1 MAGRVLFTPWQKSW
15 RTCHIRH
22 WRQYLVGQ
30 MITAVTGFLIFL
42 LLLAALAVGL
52 EAQHR
57 HVKQLGPQAPAAS
70 ADNPF
75 RRLRKRTTRKARS
88 TLD

>member
-1 MAGRVLFTPWQKSW
+1 
-15 RTCHIRH
+15 
-22 WRQYLVGQ
+22 

-42 LLLAALAVGL
+42 LLLAVGL